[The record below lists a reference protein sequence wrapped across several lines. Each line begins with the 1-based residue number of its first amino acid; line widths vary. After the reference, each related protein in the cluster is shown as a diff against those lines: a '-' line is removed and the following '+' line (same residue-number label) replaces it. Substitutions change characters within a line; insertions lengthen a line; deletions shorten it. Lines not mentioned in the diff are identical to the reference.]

1 MNTPQPT
8 FVPPDYVIQRR
19 LGSGQTS
26 HVFLAQHTRLGSI
39 ALKLPRDEVH
49 SQPILRRMFESE
61 VQITLSLK
69 HGHIVR
75 ALDGFPTGTRAF
87 LSLEYCSGG
96 TLDNLLLER
105 GRLPLDQASQLVCD
119 VAMGLAATHKQQVL
133 HRDVKPAN
141 VFLTERG
148 RAKLGDFGTGIFIS
162 DRKRLDE
169 RVGTA
174 FYMAPELFHGQPSDI
189 LSDVYSLG
197 VLAYEVLTG
206 ERPFLGESYEALML
220 QHTSA
225 LPRNLYVVRPD
236 ISKQL
241 SHVVMQAMARD
252 PEKRFSSVQQFLDA
266 YQKAAGV
273 TLQAEEAQ
281 LVGRAARRAEP
292 EPNTPL
298 HKNTPTAPH
307 KKPGLLSRLFGKKR

>member
-1 MNTPQPT
+1 VSTPLPT
-8 FVPPDYVIQRR
+8 FVPPDYVIQRK

-39 ALKLPRDEVH
+39 ALKLPRDELH
-49 SQPILRRMFESE
+49 TQPVLRRMFESE

-69 HGHIVR
+69 HNHIVR
-75 ALDGFPTGTRAF
+75 ALDGFPTGARAF

-105 GRLPLDQASQLVCD
+105 GRLPLQQASQLVCD
-119 VAMGLAATHKQQVL
+119 VALGLAATHKQQVL

-141 VFLTERG
+141 VFLTEKG

-174 FYMAPELFHGQPSDI
+174 FYMAPELFHGQPSHVM
-189 LSDVYSLG
+189 SDVYSLG

-206 ERPFLGESYEALML
+206 ERPFQGDSYEELML

-225 LPRNLYVVRPD
+225 LPRNLNVVRAD
-236 ISKQL
+236 IPKRL
-241 SHVVMQAMARD
+241 SNIVMQAMARD

-266 YQKAAGV
+266 YQEAAGIS
-273 TLQAEEAQ
+273 LQEEEPPR
-281 LVGRAARRAEP
+281 VGRAARKSDSDNQRP
-292 EPNTPL
+292 V
-298 HKNTPTAPH
+298 PT
-307 KKPGLLSRLFGKKR
+307 KKQGFLSRLFGKKR